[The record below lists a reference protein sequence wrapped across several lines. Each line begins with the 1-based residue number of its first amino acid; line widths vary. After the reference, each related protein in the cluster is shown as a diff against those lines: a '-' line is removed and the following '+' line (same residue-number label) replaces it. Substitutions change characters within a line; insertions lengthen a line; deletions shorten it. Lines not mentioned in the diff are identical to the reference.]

1 MVKVFNYLG
10 DSSFQGGYV
19 SIELPEANI
28 FATQLNEALVG
39 KKIESY
45 DLKDFNRMI
54 KIGFIKNISIF
65 EDIVDKTV
73 LQVTS
78 RGNTIL
84 VKMDGGMNLLIGPE
98 YGGVIRY
105 HCEGVRIPKYHL
117 RLDFT
122 DGSKLTIRITSM
134 GLLSAFRDEG
144 LDRSYMYRRDFLGET
159 SPLDKEFT
167 FKRFFELIYNQNRQ
181 IKSLLVGKEAKI
193 VGLSNASYQD
203 IIYRAGIHPKCRA
216 SELSKDEIRALY
228 DAIKR
233 VIEERL
239 NLGGKD
245 QFTDI
250 YGKSGGY
257 SPAMGPNMKNQQCH
271 KCGTSIERLAHGG
284 GHVYLCPNC
293 QKK

>member
-1 MVKVFNYLG
+1 M
-10 DSSFQGGYV
+10 
-19 SIELPEANI
+19 SIELPEAHI
-28 FATQLNEALVG
+28 FAAQMNEALSG

-45 DLKDFNRMI
+45 DLKDVERMI
-54 KIGFIKNISIF
+54 KIGFIENISVF
-65 EDIVDKTV
+65 EDLVDKTV

-84 VKMDGGMNLLIGPE
+84 VKMDEGMNLLVGPE

-105 HCEGVRIPKYHL
+105 HRYGGKIPKYHL

-134 GLLSAFRDEG
+134 GLLSAFMDEG
-144 LDRSYMYRRDFLGET
+144 LDRSYMYRRDFLGGI

-167 FKRFFELIYNQNRQ
+167 FKRFFELMYKQNRQ
-181 IKSLLVGKEAKI
+181 IKPLLVGKGAKI

-203 IIYRAGIHPKCRA
+203 IIYRAGIHPKRRA

-228 DAIKR
+228 DAIKQ

-239 NLGGKD
+239 NLGGKER
-245 QFTDI
+245 FTDI
-250 YGKSGGY
+250 YGNSGGY
-257 SPAMGPNMKNQQCH
+257 SPAMGPNMRNQPCP
-271 KCGTSIERLAHGG
+271 KCGTSIEKMAHGG
-284 GHVYLCPNC
+284 GQVYFCPSC